1 MKDLN
6 KVMIIGNM
14 TRDAEMRMTGSGQS
28 VASFAVATNRQ
39 WKNQTGEVQKSAEFH
54 DVVAWG
60 KLAEIVEQY
69 TKKGRRIFI
78 EGRLQTR
85 SWEGQ
90 DGVKRN
96 KTEIVASDIILLD
109 RKEADSEEDKVIL
122 DKEEPQDI
130 KNTKKD
136 KSTNS
141 DEIEE
146 VDLDDIPF

>member
-39 WKNQTGEVQKSAEFH
+39 WKNQAGEVQTSAEFH

-109 RKEADSEEDKVIL
+109 RKGAESEEDKVIL

-130 KNTKKD
+130 KDTKKN

-141 DEIEE
+141 NEIEE